1 MLQIHTFDQRAGGNV
16 LYKALAHPLAA
27 ERIAHLYTTLRT
39 AGPVALYDP
48 DGIAEPLLALYPDLP
63 NLAGLYVHDVQQVS
77 HTRAGHTAR
86 ALTTLPTSAARTVL
100 IAAFDAARIAARIK
114 PLLPPGATSLT
125 LDEARLP
132 PELLTNRSRYLDR
145 LNFATNFVFF
155 RDADGLSTRL
165 VSANYWANYG
175 AGPMRL
181 WLRLY
186 AADGT
191 ALATWEQKLPPGPG
205 GFAIDSR
212 DIRARF
218 DLPPFTGQLL
228 VHAIGANGHDVVK
241 YALDTFASS
250 PDASDNA
257 ASLSCTH
264 DANAWP
270 SDRYAGLPAPRDDER
285 VVLWL
290 QNSHATPIPPGAVA
304 LDRMGAEHPVALR
317 DPVGPFAT
325 VALDVATLLPD
336 LRWPAQ
342 IELRAGRHVVRPR
355 YEVTRAG
362 RTRIAHV
369 NVERADLKPD
379 PNIPTLPGDL
389 GRGYLL
395 PFPILPRDRYRTIV
409 QPTPMAETQI
419 DLPLRLD
426 AFDAAGTKV
435 AERFLGRLPRNHGV
449 AIDLAGI
456 TDVAA
461 GHAEL
466 VYDFRD
472 GGSADG
478 WLHALFRYEDRVS
491 GHVAESSFGAHV
503 FNTLMTYRDEPQ
515 SYHGAP
521 PGLSTTLFLKL
532 GDGPRRSF
540 AVLIYPASAPF
551 LPASS
556 TTLQLR
562 DAEGAQIAE
571 AQVSIAC
578 AGSATINPETIFT
591 PAALQQAGTHGY
603 ILVRDPTCRLFGYHG
618 LIDDQGGFSLD
629 HMFGF

>member
-1 MLQIHTFDQRAGGNV
+1 MLQIQTFDQRAGGNV

-27 ERIAHLYTTLRT
+27 EKIVRLYTRLRE
-39 AGPVALYDP
+39 AAPVALYDP
-48 DGIAEPLLALYPDLP
+48 DGIAEALLALYPELPDLV
-63 NLAGLYVHDVQQVS
+63 GLYVHDTGQVGRV
-77 HTRAGHTAR
+77 RAGHAAR
-86 ALTTLPTSAARTVL
+86 ALTALPASGAATVL
-100 IAAFDAARIAARIK
+100 VAAFDAGRIAARIK
-114 PLLPPGATSLT
+114 TLLPVGAATLT
-125 LDEARLP
+125 LDEVRLP
-132 PELLTNRSRYLDR
+132 PELLTNHSRYLDR

-155 RDADGLSTRL
+155 RDEDGLSTRL
-165 VSANYWANYG
+165 VSANYWAGYG

-186 AADGT
+186 GADGT
-191 ALATWEQKLPPGPG
+191 VLATWEQKLPTGAG

-212 DIRARF
+212 EVRTRF

-228 VHAIGANGHDVVK
+228 VHAIGAAGHDVVK
-241 YALDTFASS
+241 YALDTYAT
-250 PDASDNA
+250 DNG

-304 LDRMGAEHPVALR
+304 LDRMGAEHPVALHE
-317 DPVGPFAT
+317 PVGPFAT
-325 VALDVATLLPD
+325 LALDVATLLPD

-369 NVERADLKPD
+369 NVERADLQPD
-379 PNIPTLPGDL
+379 PGIATLATDL

-395 PFPILPRDRYRTIV
+395 PFPVLPRERFRTLV
-409 QPTPMAETQI
+409 QPTPMAESQV
-419 DLPLRLD
+419 DLPIRLD
-426 AFDAAGTKV
+426 VFAEDGGKV
-435 AERFLGRLPRNHGV
+435 AERFLGRLPRDHGLAV
-449 AIDLAGI
+449 DLGEM
-456 TDVAA
+456 TDLAA

-472 GGSADG
+472 GGGADG
-478 WLHALFRYEDRVS
+478 WLHALFRYENRAS

-515 SYHGAP
+515 SYNGPP
-521 PGLSTTLFLKL
+521 PGLTTRLFLKL
-532 GDGPRRSF
+532 GDGARRSF

-551 LPASS
+551 HPASS
-556 TTLQLR
+556 TALLLH
-562 DAEGAQIAE
+562 DGGGAQIAE
-571 AQVSIAC
+571 AHIEIAC
-578 AGSATINPETIFT
+578 SGSAMVWPDKVFGPET
-591 PAALQQAGTHGY
+591 LERAGPHGY
-603 ILVRDPTCRLFGYHG
+603 VLVRDSTCRLFGYHG
-618 LIDDQGGFSLD
+618 LMDDRGGFSLD